1 MTKKYLKYGWIV
13 LLAAGLADAG
23 SLTSNFTNE
32 TAAGKQPLSA
42 SLKKTPKPFKPTAP
56 LTLPVSRAKGFA
68 EKQRVTGSHAS
79 FTDLTEQMK
88 TNRNGSAKEPR

>member
-1 MTKKYLKYGWIV
+1 MMKKYFKTGWIV

-23 SLTSNFTNE
+23 SLTSNFANE

-56 LTLPVSRAKGFA
+56 LTMPVSKEKGLA
-68 EKQRVTGSHAS
+68 EKQRVTGSHAK

-88 TNRNGSAKEPR
+88 TNGNRSAKEPR

>member
-1 MTKKYLKYGWIV
+1 MTKKCLKYGWIV

-42 SLKKTPKPFKPTAP
+42 SLKKTPQPFKPTAP
-56 LTLPVSRAKGFA
+56 LTLPVSREKGFA
-68 EKQRVTGSHAS
+68 EKQRVTGSHAG
-79 FTDLTEQMK
+79 FTQNAYQDRRIFGL
-88 TNRNGSAKEPR
+88 